1 MVSSHRNPSLGPVT
15 LEYRFTEQQFLVTI
29 LESCEDFRPRE
40 IPLGEILINR
50 SIKLLEGVRK
60 TFVVAAGIAGERA
73 DAGREQGGIP
83 DQQFVWFV
91 SMPEPE
97 VIRCSESQ
105 ASDPSEP
112 AISIVI

>member
-1 MVSSHRNPSLGPVT
+1 VT

-40 IPLGEILINR
+40 IPLGEILIDR
-50 SIKLLEGVRK
+50 SIKLFEGVRK

-73 DAGREQGGIP
+73 DTGREQGWIP

-97 VIRCSESQ
+97 IIRML
-105 ASDPSEP
+105 
-112 AISIVI
+112 